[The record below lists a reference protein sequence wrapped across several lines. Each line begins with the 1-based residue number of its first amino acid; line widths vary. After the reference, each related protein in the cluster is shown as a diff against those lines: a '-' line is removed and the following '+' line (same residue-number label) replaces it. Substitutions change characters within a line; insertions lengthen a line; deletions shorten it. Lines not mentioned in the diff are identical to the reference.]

1 MPVATDLKGLR
12 QLQARASAA
21 RLVCMPGH
29 NYAYVPEIARLGR
42 LVREGRLGRI
52 RLLSVV
58 FAIAHE
64 EAVAAKHDG
73 ALRVVMPHHAYLAH
87 GLLGTPA
94 RVHAGVTEPGWASLQ
109 QEDQCWMALEYP
121 PLATALL
128 FCSMAVDDD
137 SADPWTF
144 VVKVLG
150 TEGSAS
156 ATWRAGVWK
165 SSIGTLAT
173 GYAPYS
179 EAYERQL
186 EAFCRAVRGEQ
197 EAILSP
203 LEHAVGAE
211 RILAAAERAIAHGAP
226 TSLQVCY
233 GRVGVKGPGG
243 GERPLGPSPRFCAG
257 RRGGWARWSVSLIFE
272 GWLPHDPGFE
282 AGVRLLGAGVAVVGL
297 PIDRPRVPATVCAPG
312 RAQRSVLVRGALHG
326 GGGPEEAG
334 QLARGGDRGHVGRF
348 AAGA

>member
-1 MPVATDLKGLR
+1 MPDARPLRIAFAGCGMVSEMHAEAVRHVPAVELVAVHDIDRERAEQRAAEWGCRAHDDLAALLADEDVEAVLVLTPTRTHVEVATAALDAGKHVLVEKPVSTDLAGVR
-12 QLQARASAA
+12 RLQGRADAA
-21 RLVCMPGH
+21 GVVCMPGH

-42 LVREGRLGRI
+42 LVREGRLGQV

-58 FAIAHE
+58 FAIAHD
-64 EAVAAKHDG
+64 EAVAAQHDG

-87 GLLGTPA
+87 GLLGAPA
-94 RVHAGVTEPGWASLQ
+94 RVHAGVTEPGWTSLQ

-150 TEGSAS
+150 TQGSAS

-165 SSIGTLAT
+165 SSIGTLST

-186 EAFCRAVRGEQ
+186 EAFCRAVRGERA
-197 EAILSP
+197 AILSP
-203 LEHAVGAE
+203 LEHAAGAE
-211 RILAAAERAIAHGAP
+211 RILSAAERAIAQGAP
-226 TSLQVCY
+226 
-233 GRVGVKGPGG
+233 
-243 GERPLGPSPRFCAG
+243 A
-257 RRGGWARWSVSLIFE
+257 
-272 GWLPHDPGFE
+272 
-282 AGVRLLGAGVAVVGL
+282 
-297 PIDRPRVPATVCAPG
+297 APTG
-312 RAQRSVLVRGALHG
+312 
-326 GGGPEEAG
+326 
-334 QLARGGDRGHVGRF
+334 
-348 AAGA
+348 